1 MAVRFKVIY
10 VACYVVLHY
19 LFVGQCYFTDFM
31 FTDVSGLSLH
41 SLLRYALMFR
51 DTLLTV
57 SIAGG
62 Y

>member
-1 MAVRFKVIY
+1 MFYYIIF
-10 VACYVVLHY
+10 
-19 LFVGQCYFTDFM
+19 FVGQCYFTDFM